1 MKSILSVGI
10 GGVLGAI
17 ARYYITVPLNSHGWF
32 PTGTLTVNLI
42 GSFFLAF
49 FLTIILE
56 YFESTSFLVLAV
68 STGFTGSFTT
78 FSSLSVEAVNI
89 SETSPL
95 NTLLYIGVSFVLGFI
110 LAFAGRYL
118 GKILISVKRKG
129 MPVKEAEKSE

>member
-1 MKSILSVGI
+1 MRSVLSVGI
-10 GGVLGAI
+10 GGVLGAM
-17 ARYYITVPLNSHGWF
+17 ARYYITMPLNSHGWF

-56 YFESTSFLVLAV
+56 YYENNSFFVMAV

-78 FSSLSVEAVNI
+78 FSSLSVEAVKI
-89 SETSPL
+89 SQASSL

-118 GKILISVKRKG
+118 GKILISVRSQG